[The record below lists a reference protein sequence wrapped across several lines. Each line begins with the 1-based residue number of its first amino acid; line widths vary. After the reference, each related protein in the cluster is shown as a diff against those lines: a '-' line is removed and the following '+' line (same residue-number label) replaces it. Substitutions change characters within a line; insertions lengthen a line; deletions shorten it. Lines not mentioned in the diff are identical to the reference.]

1 MIDLSKISKIMRSE
15 SNHAILQPRI
25 IPEAQSSSIKYW
37 QQNLLK
43 IVASFW
49 ERKKERGKVG
59 RKANQKMLLCSILNT
74 P

>member
-15 SNHAILQPRI
+15 PNHVILQRRI

-37 QQNLLK
+37 QQNLLT

-59 RKANQKMLLCSILNT
+59 RKANQKML
-74 P
+74 

>member
-1 MIDLSKISKIMRSE
+1 MRSE
-15 SNHAILQPRI
+15 PNHAILQRRI

-49 ERKKERGKVG
+49 ERKKRT
-59 RKANQKMLLCSILNT
+59 RKSREKSESETALMQHIKHSIGT
-74 P
+74 